1 MSRALQK
8 ARRTGSFPHADHARR
23 QSRNTDYQ
31 GHFSWAALARYIHLM
46 STASQVKYK
55 CAQCEQFETSCECEK
70 FCCLCQSVI
79 DIRLCNDGLLYCE
92 PCRSACDYKTSA

>member
-1 MSRALQK
+1 M
-8 ARRTGSFPHADHARR
+8 GSFPHPWGEEWRRLPTSFSPAR
-23 QSRNTDYQ
+23 
-31 GHFSWAALARYIHLM
+31 LKRYIHLM
-46 STASQVKYK
+46 STASLIKYK